1 LTDGSRMNDRL
12 NAIIDILKKEYPDVK
27 CFLDFTNPLELLIA
41 TILSA
46 QCTDERVNKVTKSL
60 FKKYRSVEDYAE
72 VELKEL
78 EEDIKTTGF
87 YKNKAKNI
95 KECCSILASKYNGN
109 IPTNIDILVKLPGV
123 GRKTANMVLG
133 NAFNIPGIIVDTHV
147 KRLSVR
153 LGLSE
158 ENDPDKIELDLM
170 KIVPK
175 EEWTRFSL
183 LLMAHGRNVCFAK
196 NPLHGECK
204 INELCPSRYI

>member
-1 LTDGSRMNDRL
+1 MTDGSRMNDRL

-175 EEWTRFSL
+175 EIGR
-183 LLMAHGRNVCFAK
+183 AHV
-196 NPLHGECK
+196 
-204 INELCPSRYI
+204 